1 VANGDGETGTPLK
14 RRLRALG
21 PGFAARSPQTALS
34 GTFISMKT
42 LEIQVPDDVAAK
54 IEAAAHSHGVSVEEL
69 LQSTIEEKLARDAE
83 FENAA
88 TRVLAKNA
96 KLYERLSR

>member
-1 VANGDGETGTPLK
+1 VSLERSVRELEH
-14 RRLRALG
+14 
-21 PGFAARSPQTALS
+21 GFAAHSPQTALS
-34 GTFISMKT
+34 GTFIRMKT
-42 LEIQVPDDVAAK
+42 LEIQVPDEVAAK

-83 FENAA
+83 FEEAA

-96 KLYERLSR
+96 GLYERLSR

>member
-1 VANGDGETGTPLK
+1 MAGTPFE
-14 RRLRALG
+14 RRLREFG
-21 PGFAARSPQTALS
+21 HGFAARSPETALS
-34 GTFISMKT
+34 GTFMRMKT

-83 FENAA
+83 FEDAA
-88 TRVLAKNA
+88 AKVLAKNA
-96 KLYERLSR
+96 ELYERLSR